1 MPQIF
6 HPSTNTLA
14 RLTIFGGA
22 FAALG
27 LLVLTYMIQRSPYQT
42 QVGVIREQPAPF
54 SHEHHVRG
62 LGIDCRYCHTSVE
75 TSSSAS
81 VPPTYTCMSCH
92 SQIWSDSPML
102 APVRESLKSGKPL
115 AWSRLHDLPDFV
127 YFHHGIHVQKGVGC
141 AECHGRVDLMPLTFK
156 DQPLTME
163 WCLECHRHPER
174 HVRPKDKV
182 FEMDWKPEGDRI
194 AQGQKLIEE
203 YHVPTDRMTNC
214 SVCHR

>member
-1 MPQIF
+1 
-6 HPSTNTLA
+6 
-14 RLTIFGGA
+14 
-22 FAALG
+22 
-27 LLVLTYMIQRSPYQT
+27 
-42 QVGVIREQPAPF
+42 
-54 SHEHHVRG
+54 
-62 LGIDCRYCHTSVE
+62 
-75 TSSSAS
+75 
-81 VPPTYTCMSCH
+81 MSCH

-102 APVRESLKSGKPL
+102 APVRESLKNNKPL

-141 AECHGRVDLMPLTFK
+141 VECHGRIDQMPLTYK
-156 DQPLTME
+156 DKPLTME

-182 FEMDWKPEGDRI
+182 FEMDWKPEGDQV